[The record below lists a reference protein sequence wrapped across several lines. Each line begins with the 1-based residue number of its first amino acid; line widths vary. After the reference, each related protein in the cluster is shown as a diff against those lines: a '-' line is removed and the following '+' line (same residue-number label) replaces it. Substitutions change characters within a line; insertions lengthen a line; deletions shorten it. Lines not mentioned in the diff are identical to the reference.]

1 MPKKRNQKLYRLF
14 KGGQFRAEGGFGCVF
29 DYDDLTNI
37 PAEKISFHTK
47 SNVVKNTN
55 NITNSQVNARKLFNR
70 TPAENY
76 VVKIFKSE
84 NAYRNEMNELFKLKS
99 NINVNTYNRLFPN
112 FYEFGE
118 IYIDQQVSDKLNGC
132 KKLKGIDKGVIYFIV
147 MKAMK
152 HSLEDFLSKK
162 IVSPS
167 ISSFYDNFVN
177 LLDRMNILHEK
188 GFVHCDL
195 KPDNILVNDGS
206 FYFTDLG
213 HTKKI
218 NEVVKK
224 GTMVRTPS
232 YSISLDKL
240 SSLQQSQIIGKEHTY
255 YDI

>member
-1 MPKKRNQKLYRLF
+1 
-14 KGGQFRAEGGFGCVF
+14 
-29 DYDDLTNI
+29 
-37 PAEKISFHTK
+37 
-47 SNVVKNTN
+47 
-55 NITNSQVNARKLFNR
+55 
-70 TPAENY
+70 
-76 VVKIFKSE
+76 
-84 NAYRNEMNELFKLKS
+84 
-99 NINVNTYNRLFPN
+99 
-112 FYEFGE
+112 
-118 IYIDQQVSDKLNGC
+118 
-132 KKLKGIDKGVIYFIV
+132 
-147 MKAMK
+147 
-152 HSLEDFLSKK
+152 
-162 IVSPS
+162 
-167 ISSFYDNFVN
+167 
-177 LLDRMNILHEK
+177 MNILHEK